1 MELNNLFEALQKID
15 WGSVGTAGYQT
26 LYMVLFPTI
35 IATLIGIPIGILLAI
50 TSKGHILENTLINQ
64 IIGTIVNILRSIP
77 FILLLIMLIP
87 LTRWIMG
94 AAISYEA
101 MVVPLSIGSAPFF
114 ARLVETA
121 IYEIERGVIEAAQAM
136 GSNLRE
142 IILKVLIPESLPGVI
157 AGITVTAVALVGYT
171 AMAGVI
177 GGGGLGDMA
186 FRYGFQRNQPVVMY
200 VCIILLVLLV
210 QIIQSIG
217 DWLTKKVNHR

>member
-1 MELNNLFEALQKID
+1 MDLSNLFGALQELD
-15 WGSVGTAGYQT
+15 WTLIGTASYET
-26 LYMVLFPTI
+26 LYMVLFPTVVASI
-35 IATLIGIPIGILLAI
+35 IGIPIGILLAI
-50 TSKGHILENTLINQ
+50 TSKGHILENSLINQ
-64 IIGTIVNILRSIP
+64 IIGTIVNILRSVP

-94 AAISYEA
+94 SAISYEA
-101 MVVPLSIGSAPFF
+101 MVVPLSIGAAPFF

-121 IYEIERGVIEAAQAM
+121 IYEIERGVIEAAQSM
-136 GSNLRE
+136 GSSTRE
-142 IILKVLIPESLPGVI
+142 IIFKVLIPESLPGII

-186 FRYGFQRNQPVVMY
+186 FRYGFQRKQTLVMY